1 VIGEEWA
8 NDRLTCLYVRLLVG
22 IFDGHGEHGGTI
34 AKGVRDLVAQLA
46 PKLFAEDL
54 EPAGDALPD
63 VLRRLFNV
71 AHHGVA
77 DGGFADF
84 SGTTGTLAI
93 VDAVTGV
100 VTCAH
105 VGDSRLVIAADSM
118 HIRFESPNHELLGD
132 ELRRVLIASGEA
144 TREFLLA
151 RAGTVLVR
159 ERMVS
164 GVVARRVFIP
174 GQELPGLAMS
184 RSLGDVQA
192 HNLGV
197 SADPS
202 IHEGIPMASG
212 SILIVGSDGIWD
224 KVPALEA
231 IALVAAEVA
240 GGSVEFAAAA
250 LVSEARA
257 RWLLDGGD
265 VDDAS
270 AVVVFLSR

>member
-1 VIGEEWA
+1 MLLDGGA
-8 NDRLTCLYVRLLVG
+8 DSSGASGKACGLLLVERVQSAG
-22 IFDGHGEHGGTI
+22 FVEYYLGAREGHLDG
-34 AKGVRDLVAQLA
+34 R
-46 PKLFAEDL
+46 
-54 EPAGDALPD
+54 
-63 VLRRLFNV
+63 
-71 AHHGVA
+71 
-77 DGGFADF
+77 
-84 SGTTGTLAI
+84 
-93 VDAVTGV
+93 GV
-100 VTCAH
+100 VRCCRVRNPDQISSSSVAEAWP
-105 VGDSRLVIAADSM
+105 VIID
-118 HIRFESPNHELLGD
+118 RSPTSPED
-132 ELRRVLIASGEA
+132 
-144 TREFLLA
+144 
-151 RAGTVLVR
+151 VR

-197 SADPS
+197 SAEPS